1 MKRVTKALSI
11 ITIVMLALALMP
23 VGSAFAALNPLG
35 PITTGVTVAPNPV
48 PPNSPATVTATV
60 DDAANS
66 STIVSAEF
74 SLNKGVWTEM
84 AAVDGAFDSQT
95 EAVTATFT
103 SAKSGA
109 NEVCVHATDALGN
122 TGPNACF
129 DFYVDFVFAGF
140 LSPIKMNVSNKAT
153 APQTIPVKW
162 KLTDGKGKLISDKN
176 LFKNL
181 MIMSYQVDCTTLAP
195 LSTAVAGNKPGKSGL
210 KYSGSGKWQVNW
222 KTEKSFRGT
231 CRMMYIA
238 FNSVQNS
245 PEVLFA
251 FKK

>member
-1 MKRVTKALSI
+1 MKRIGKALSI
-11 ITIVMLALALMP
+11 FTIVILALALMP
-23 VGSAFAALNPLG
+23 AGSVFAALNSNGPLTSA
-35 PITTGVTVAPNPV
+35 IAVVPNPV
-48 PPNSPATVTATV
+48 PLNTPATVTATV
-60 DDAANS
+60 DDAANL
-66 STIVSAEF
+66 STIVSAEYN
-74 SLNKGVWTEM
+74 LNGGAWKAM

-103 SAKSGA
+103 SAQSGA
-109 NEVCVHATDALGN
+109 NQVCVHATDALGN
-122 TGPNACF
+122 TGPDACF
-129 DFYVDFVFAGF
+129 AFAENFVFKGF
-140 LSPIKMNVSNKAT
+140 LSPIKMNVPNKAT
-153 APQTIPVKW
+153 APQTIPIKW
-162 KLTDGKGKLISDKN
+162 KLTDGNNKLISDKN

-231 CRMMYIA
+231 CRKMYIA
-238 FNSVQNS
+238 FNSAQNS
-245 PEVLFA
+245 PEVLFV